1 MDERIANAWD
11 DVTVELS
18 QDEDD
23 DVTVTDEG
31 LTVDGNLFA
40 YLEGELLV
48 IQLPQARADDLV
60 SRGIASRHADGGDW
74 VTIADPE
81 LWLELA
87 GESHAFV
94 GEPAV
99 GGQS

>member
-1 MDERIANAWD
+1 MDERITNAYED
-11 DVTVELS
+11 LTVELA

-31 LTVDGNLFA
+31 LEVDGNLFA
-40 YLEGELLV
+40 YLDGELLAV
-48 IQLPQARADDLV
+48 QLPKARADDLV
-60 SRGIASRHADGGDW
+60 SRGIATPHADGGDW
-74 VTIADPE
+74 VTVADPE

-87 GESHAFV
+87 TESHAFV

>member
-1 MDERIANAWD
+1 MDSKIANAYED
-11 DVTVELS
+11 LTVELA

-31 LTVDGNLFA
+31 LEVDGNLFA
-40 YLEGELLV
+40 YLDGESLV
-48 IQLPQARADDLV
+48 VQLPKERADDLV
-60 SRGIASRHADGGDW
+60 ERGVAARHADGGDW
-74 VTIADPE
+74 VAIADPE

-87 GESHAFV
+87 TESHQFV

>member
-1 MDERIANAWD
+1 MDERITNAYD
-11 DVTVELS
+11 DLTVELA
-18 QDEDD
+18 QDEDN

-31 LTVDGNLFA
+31 LEVDGNLFA
-40 YLEGELLV
+40 YLDGELLAV
-48 IQLPQARADDLV
+48 QLPEERAADLIE
-60 SRGIASRHADGGDW
+60 RGVAEKHADGGAW
-74 VTIADPE
+74 VTVADPE